1 MENALAV
8 VDSTETSKRLVREA
22 GELAAGVGAELTVLH
37 ITDDD
42 EYADQREQLAEVTE
56 VGSVYSRGQAR
67 DGARSYAADV
77 GRAVLDDIDVEY
89 EPMGALG
96 DTVDVILETIDEEE
110 IDHVFVTG
118 PKRSPAGKALF
129 GDDTQ
134 RIVLDADVPVTV
146 VTE

>member
-67 DGARSYAADV
+67 DGARTYAADV

-96 DTVDVILETIDEEE
+96 DTVDVILETIDEEG